1 MEELKDLTNVIRN
14 LAHARA
20 FTIQGDQ
27 PSKEKTAE
35 ALEGSI
41 RKAIDAGDGLQHS
54 LIHTNAD
61 AGTIMSAPES
71 EALVQYLA
79 VRRDVLSLLEAE
91 QKDTE
96 SEDEEAADAKEAQA
110 AQAVGE

>member
-41 RKAIDAGDGLQHS
+41 RKAIDTGDGLQHS

-61 AGTIMSAPES
+61 AGTIMSAAES

-79 VRRDVLSLLEAE
+79 VRRDVLSLLESE

-96 SEDEEAADAKEAQA
+96 SEDAEAADAKEAT
-110 AQAVGE
+110 

>member
-20 FTIQGDQ
+20 FTLQGDQ
-27 PSKEKTAE
+27 PSKEKTAQ

-41 RKAIDAGDGLQHS
+41 RKAFDTGDGLQHS

-61 AGTIMSAPES
+61 AGTLMSAAES

-79 VRRDVLSLLEAE
+79 VRRDVLSLLESE
-91 QKDTE
+91 QKATE
-96 SEDEEAADAKEAQA
+96 SEEAEAADAKEGDPA
-110 AQAVGE
+110 